1 MPATR
6 RPLRRALA
14 AAAVAAL
21 AAVAAGPT
29 TAVAGATPPP
39 PWKDAAMR
47 RAACGDGY
55 PGAVTPPGYC
65 AFSAAS
71 RLSGP
76 RGITVD
82 EAGDL
87 LVVERFRPFKG
98 RIRAYYLPPWAA
110 RTGLRAQ
117 LSAVTLVPPDEAINL
132 NHGIAV
138 RDGYLYASNDTTVF
152 RWPYT
157 AGARKWIGN
166 AVRVAVVDGMPGGI
180 VLRHYTRTLKFN
192 AAGDLFMSIG
202 SRQTDG
208 VDGTPWRSMV
218 KRYSA
223 AVVRSWGRPR
233 APAFHWQ
240 RGETWALGL
249 RNEVALAFDA
259 DGVLW
264 GAENGNNVVFDK
276 RLGGDIT
283 DDNPCT
289 WRGVVLRGATGGAA
303 SLVCDVGEWSGRSAA
318 SALLGSPFLTSDCPP
333 LARLFRLLPSS
344 ALLLSSRL
352 HLLHPSF
359 PSPPPASLSPAAN
372 TRGSPSPPPRRPGGR
387 AKSSVAP
394 PSPMAFAATAR
405 ASCRPRGVCPP
416 TGRRSAWPFSRPR
429 RRRGTRARAT
439 PFPTVAPATRLC

>member
-6 RPLRRALA
+6 RPLRRAVA

-21 AAVAAGPT
+21 ATVAAAPT
-29 TAVAGATPPP
+29 TAVAYSTAPP
-39 PWKDAAMR
+39 PWKDAALR

-65 AFSAAS
+65 AYTAAS

-117 LSAVTLVPPDEAINL
+117 LSAVTLVPPDEAVNL

-138 RDGYLYASNDTTVF
+138 RGGYLYASNDTTIF

-157 AGARKWIGN
+157 AGARKLIGN
-166 AVRVAVVDGMPGGI
+166 AVRVAVVDGMPGG
-180 VLRHYTRTLKFN
+180 VLFRHYTRTLKFN
-192 AAGDLFMSIG
+192 DAGDLFMSIG

-218 KRYSA
+218 KRYAA
-223 AVVRSWGRPR
+223 AVVASWGCPG

-240 RGETWALGL
+240 RGQTWALGL

-289 WRGVVLRGATGGAA
+289 WRGVGLRGATG
-303 SLVCDVGEWSGRSAA
+303 VRRPWVVVWGRGVEGV
-318 SALLGSPFLTSDCPP
+318 LRLPFLEY
-333 LARLFRLLPSS
+333 LF
-344 ALLLSSRL
+344 
-352 HLLHPSF
+352 
-359 PSPPPASLSPAAN
+359 
-372 TRGSPSPPPRRPGGR
+372 
-387 AKSSVAP
+387 
-394 PSPMAFAATAR
+394 
-405 ASCRPRGVCPP
+405 
-416 TGRRSAWPFSRPR
+416 
-429 RRRGTRARAT
+429 
-439 PFPTVAPATRLC
+439 